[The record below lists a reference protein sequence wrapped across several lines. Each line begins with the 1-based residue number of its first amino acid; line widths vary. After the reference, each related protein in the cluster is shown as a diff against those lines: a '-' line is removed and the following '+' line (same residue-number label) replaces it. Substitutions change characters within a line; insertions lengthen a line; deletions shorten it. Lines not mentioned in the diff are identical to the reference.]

1 VKTKS
6 KRRKI
11 MTQVIQV
18 TIVTENGNSLE
29 SLTTTFKKAVEGI
42 EGNNVTV
49 VKKEMFDP
57 YA

>member
-1 VKTKS
+1 
-6 KRRKI
+6 